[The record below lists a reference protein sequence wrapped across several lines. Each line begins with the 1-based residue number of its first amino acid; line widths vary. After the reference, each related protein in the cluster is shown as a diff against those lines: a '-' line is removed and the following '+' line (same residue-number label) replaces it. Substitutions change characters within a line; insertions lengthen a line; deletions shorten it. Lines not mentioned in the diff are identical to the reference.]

1 MYFKKLIRTKG
12 IVIYFALMGCSEPTS
27 VEFNEGI
34 KKESSIP
41 YKLTPLQLKH
51 IEQLYVAIRDKD
63 LDQIQKITDEKF
75 YQALLEDPTLLPEI
89 SSYIPYFE
97 KVLDYK
103 MLEYKSIKNSVHG
116 ELIEAKLK
124 YEYEQQTVFYTVLFK
139 QDDPLAKIIGSHLK
153 LVLK

>member
-1 MYFKKLIRTKG
+1 M
-12 IVIYFALMGCSEPTS
+12 
-27 VEFNEGI
+27 
-34 KKESSIP
+34 
-41 YKLTPLQLKH
+41 
-51 IEQLYVAIRDKD
+51 
-63 LDQIQKITDEKF
+63 
-75 YQALLEDPTLLPEI
+75 LEDPTLLPEI

-116 ELIEAKLK
+116 ELIEANLK